1 MITEYFDPGDAAG
14 LLAEKE
20 EVPQLEAAGG
30 DKRHHLQEAE
40 PGAGTQ
46 AEVLPAAG
54 EKDSTK
60 DGGEGLQQLEQAA
73 EHIGEQ
79 VEGEGERG
87 AGGAGGHT
95 AAAGAVHP
103 LHRGS
108 VGEAEPG
115 EREAEKGPARGVHLV
130 PEGEAL
136 PNKVTPIQFSK
147 RLHEL
152 WLMIIS

>member
-20 EVPQLEAAGG
+20 EVPQVEAAGG

-54 EKDSTK
+54 EKGSTQNV
-60 DGGEGLQQLEQAA
+60 GEGLQQLEQAA

-95 AAAGAVHP
+95 AAAGA
-103 LHRGS
+103 LHQRGEQSPGEQGRGS
-108 VGEAEPG
+108 A
-115 EREAEKGPARGVHLV
+115 
-130 PEGEAL
+130 PEGCRAL
-136 PNKVTPIQFSK
+136 AHSWPPPPHCSSSV
-147 RLHEL
+147 E
-152 WLMIIS
+152 W